1 MGRPGLF
8 LRDLRKKMMS
18 KKALLSTVV
27 ILAAMAAC
35 FVGYRYWQSS
45 QAARHQGFAPRSV
58 SVQLA
63 QAVREDV
70 PEILTAL
77 GTVSASETAEVM
89 SQVQGR
95 LTAIYFKEGSQVQ
108 KGALLAKIDTR
119 GYEANLFQYEGSL
132 AEAKAQLANARAVLD
147 RYERLYKQD
156 SLSRQDLDAQRAA
169 VAQYEGAIKSIQGQ
183 MASANVSIGYGRV
196 TAPISGYVGLRGR
209 DLGNLVGPGDSSP
222 IAVITQTSPI
232 SVEFS
237 VPQASFSRVVTP
249 YRAGEHLGV
258 DVFDQDGKTEIASGV
273 VSAVGNQID
282 TATGTVK
289 VKSLFKNEDGKLF
302 PNQFVNVKMTTGV
315 LKNAVVVPTTAVQ
328 TGTSGLFVFTVGD
341 DLVAHRV
348 PVEIGPAT
356 EDGKTAILK
365 GLDENARVVTAG
377 VDSVSEGTKVSV
389 IEPKDVDVSVLDSQP
404 KGRGPRGRR

>member
-1 MGRPGLF
+1 MAF
-8 LRDLRKKMMS
+8 KKGFIS
-18 KKALLSTVV
+18 IVVIVATVV
-27 ILAAMAAC
+27 VC
-35 FVGYRYWQSS
+35 FFGYHYWQSS
-45 QAARHQGFAPRSV
+45 QAAKRQGFVPRSV

-63 QAVREDV
+63 TAARQDV

-77 GTVSASETAEVM
+77 GTVTANETAEVM

-95 LTAIYFKEGSQVQ
+95 LTAIYFKEGAHVK
-108 KGALLAKIDTR
+108 KGELLAKVDTC
-119 GYEANLFQYEGSL
+119 GYEANLSQYEGNL
-132 AEAKAQLANARAVLD
+132 AQAKAQLANARAVLE

-156 SLSRQDLDAQRAA
+156 SLSKQDLEAQRAA
-169 VAQYEGAIKSIQGQ
+169 VAQYEGSVKSIRGQ
-183 MASANVSIGYGRV
+183 MASASVSIGYGRV

-232 SVEFS
+232 AVEFA
-237 VPQASFSRVVTP
+237 VPQASLSRVVTP
-249 YRAGEHLGV
+249 YRAGQRLGV
-258 DVFDQDGKTEIASGV
+258 EVYDQDGKTEIASGA
-273 VSAVGNQID
+273 VSAVGNEID
-282 TATGTVK
+282 AATGTVK
-289 VKSLFKNEDGKLF
+289 VKSRFENADGKLF

-315 LKNAVVVPTTAVQ
+315 LRNAVVVPTVAVQ
-328 TGTSGLFVFTVGD
+328 TGTSGLFVFTVGE
-341 DLVAHRV
+341 DLVAHRA

-365 GLDENARVVTAG
+365 GLEENARVVTAG

-389 IEPKDVDVSVLDSQP
+389 IEPKEVDTSVLDSQP

>member
-1 MGRPGLF
+1 MTF
-8 LRDLRKKMMS
+8 KKGFIS
-18 KKALLSTVV
+18 AVV
-27 ILAAMAAC
+27 IVAAVAAC
-35 FVGYRYWQSS
+35 FFGYRCWRSS
-45 QAARHQGFAPRSV
+45 QAAKHQGFMPRSV

-63 QAVREDV
+63 TAVRQDV

-95 LTAIYFKEGSQVQ
+95 LTAIYFKEGSPVK
-108 KGALLAKIDTR
+108 KGELIARVDTR
-119 GYEANLFQYEGSL
+119 GYEANLSQYEGSL

-183 MASANVSIGYGRV
+183 MQSANVSIGYGRV
-196 TAPISGYVGLRGR
+196 TAPISGYVGLRSR
-209 DLGNLVGPGDSSP
+209 DLGNLVGPSDSSP

-237 VPQASFSRVVTP
+237 VPQASLSRVVTP
-249 YRAGEHLGV
+249 YRAGQRLEV
-258 DVFDQDGKTEIASGV
+258 DIYDQDGKTEIAHGT
-273 VSAVGNQID
+273 VSAVGNEID

-289 VKSLFKNEDGKLF
+289 VKSRFENADGKLF

-315 LKNAVVVPTTAVQ
+315 LRNAVVVPTSAVQ

-341 DLVAHRV
+341 DLIAHRV

-389 IEPKDVDVSVLDSQP
+389 IEPKEVDTSVLDSQP
-404 KGRGPRGRR
+404 KGRGGPRGRR